1 MILQGDA
8 LEELRKLPDKCCSVC
23 VTSPPYY
30 NARDYGAADQ
40 LGTES
45 SPEEYTRKLVE
56 AFREVARVLKDDG
69 TLWLNIGDSYARHI
83 EDGGIKR
90 KDLIGIPWLLALA
103 LRSDGW
109 YLRAD
114 IIWNKPNA
122 MPESAKDRPARSHE
136 YVFLLSKAAAY
147 YYDAEAVKELAVGYD
162 PKKPGRKRGNAKT
175 FRGGT
180 AYTHDQAKANSAEV
194 DRGSHGL
201 QRNET
206 GKRNRRD
213 VWTIA
218 TRPYKGA
225 HLSTFPE
232 ELAKIC
238 ILAGSKPGDTVL
250 DPFSGRSQTMKR
262 GEIYYIESTYRETG
276 SEQRGG
282 RPAVIVSNDKNNENS
297 EVVEVVYMTTKPKN
311 DLPTHVFI
319 RSALSPS
326 TVLCEQVNSVSVK
339 RIGTLIGKLTK
350 SELAAVDSALA
361 ISLGIDFMDPK
372 PATKEAEHLLE
383 EISKQPLRI
392 VQQDPDVEKIKLET
406 ERDLYRN
413 LYNELLSK
421 TMKGASA

>member
-1 MILQGDA
+1 
-8 LEELRKLPDKCCSVC
+8 
-23 VTSPPYY
+23 
-30 NARDYGAADQ
+30 
-40 LGTES
+40 
-45 SPEEYTRKLVE
+45 
-56 AFREVARVLKDDG
+56 
-69 TLWLNIGDSYARHI
+69 
-83 EDGGIKR
+83 
-90 KDLIGIPWLLALA
+90 
-103 LRSDGW
+103 
-109 YLRAD
+109 
-114 IIWNKPNA
+114 
-122 MPESAKDRPARSHE
+122 
-136 YVFLLSKAAAY
+136 
-147 YYDAEAVKELAVGYD
+147 
-162 PKKPGRKRGNAKT
+162 
-175 FRGGT
+175 
-180 AYTHDQAKANSAEV
+180 
-194 DRGSHGL
+194 
-201 QRNET
+201 
-206 GKRNRRD
+206 
-213 VWTIA
+213 
-218 TRPYKGA
+218 
-225 HLSTFPE
+225 
-232 ELAKIC
+232 
-238 ILAGSKPGDTVL
+238 
-250 DPFSGRSQTMKR
+250 MKR

-392 VQQDPDVEKIKLET
+392 VQQDPDVEKIKHET

-413 LYNELLSK
+413 LYNELLNK

>member
-8 LEELRKLPDKCCSVC
+8 LEELKKLPDKCCSVC

-30 NARDYGAADQ
+30 NARDYGVADQ

-56 AFREVARVLKDDG
+56 IFREVARVLKDDG
-69 TLWLNIGDSYARHI
+69 TLWLNIGDNYARHI

-162 PKKPGRKRGNAKT
+162 PK
-175 FRGGT
+175 
-180 AYTHDQAKANSAEV
+180 
-194 DRGSHGL
+194 
-201 QRNET
+201 
-206 GKRNRRD
+206 
-213 VWTIA
+213 
-218 TRPYKGA
+218 
-225 HLSTFPE
+225 
-232 ELAKIC
+232 
-238 ILAGSKPGDTVL
+238 
-250 DPFSGRSQTMKR
+250 
-262 GEIYYIESTYRETG
+262 
-276 SEQRGG
+276 
-282 RPAVIVSNDKNNENS
+282 PA
-297 EVVEVVYMTTKPKN
+297 
-311 DLPTHVFI
+311 
-319 RSALSPS
+319 A
-326 TVLCEQVNSVSVK
+326 
-339 RIGTLIGKLTK
+339 
-350 SELAAVDSALA
+350 
-361 ISLGIDFMDPK
+361 
-372 PATKEAEHLLE
+372 KEAEHLLE
-383 EISKQPLRI
+383 EMSKQPVQI
-392 VQQDPDVEKIKLET
+392 VQQDPDIEKIKLET